1 MSPISQGLVSF
12 HDPGAMTSIIVALDV
27 PSAESAL
34 SLVDRLGDR
43 IDYYKIGSPMF
54 TRIGPAIVREL
65 KARGKR
71 VFLDLKYHDIP
82 STVGNAVES
91 AAELDVDMM
100 TLHASGGPAMMR
112 AAAQAAGDTGPRLL
126 GVTILTSFTADDVE
140 NVWDKKVLSVRDEVV
155 RLAGLAAE
163 SGLHGIV
170 SSPLEAETL
179 KRRHGPAFIVVTPGI
194 RPAGNRAG
202 DQARTATPAD
212 AARAGADYLVI
223 GRPII
228 EAADPVRVVDDVQ
241 AEIAGAEEIQV

>member
-1 MSPISQGLVSF
+1 
-12 HDPGAMTSIIVALDV
+12 MTTIIVALDV
-27 PSAESAL
+27 PTADAAL
-34 SLVDRLGDR
+34 DLVDRVGDR

-54 TRIGPAIVREL
+54 TRTGPSIVKEL

-91 AAELDVDMM
+91 AVTLGVDMM
-100 TLHASGGPAMMR
+100 TLHASGGAAMLR
-112 AAAQAAGDTGPRLL
+112 TAADAAGEAGPRLL

-140 NVWDKKVLSVRDEVV
+140 NVWDKKILSVRDEVV
-155 RLAGLAAE
+155 RLAALAAE

-179 KRRHGPAFIVVTPGI
+179 KRRHGAGFIVVTPGI
-194 RPAGNRAG
+194 RPAGGKLG

-212 AARAGADYLVI
+212 ATRAGADYLVI
-223 GRPII
+223 GRPIV
-228 EAADPVRVVDDVQ
+228 EAADPAAVIDAVH
-241 AEIAGAEEIQV
+241 AEIAGVEEVIA